1 MSRSII
7 VRTMTVGAAALGVV
21 GAATLFT
28 VVRREVTPP
37 RPETISAVPP
47 APLAFARSTDRLTT
61 IDTERAEV
69 AVSVQGGVSSPDGS
83 RLFRTA
89 PSATG
94 DGQRLSVIEP
104 RTGDEIWS
112 RPIRRGFDLRVASY
126 DGSIVALLPPASGP
140 AYGYPE
146 GRTSTPVLIVPT
158 AGGPARLHRL
168 EGTFEPEAFSRDGQ
182 DLFLIEYVPAA
193 APTGYLV
200 RRLDLSSGRVAPVDS
215 PDIGPRDVMGG
226 TATAQVMSPDG
237 ARLYTLY
244 SVPAGAVDGLHGTD
258 PTHGR
263 AFVHVL
269 DLDEKW
275 AHCLLLPDP
284 FGVEFTAQ
292 GPLALSPDG
301 TDLFVLDP
309 DRDGGRGNLIQVD
322 TTTLA
327 PGDAHLG
334 AAPPWPAAAAVGD
347 DGALYVS
354 GTSASGSGR
363 MEVIDTAT
371 MATVDS
377 WGLRLAPSSV
387 DVTADGLL
395 LVQPDRDR
403 LLLVAPDGSRRRAI
417 EVPGSPLL
425 FVGPGSVSLPGPREV
440 LECAC

>member
-7 VRTMTVGAAALGVV
+7 VRTVTVGAAVLAVT

-47 APLAFARSTDRLTT
+47 DPLAFARSTDRLTT

-69 AVSVQGGVSSPDGS
+69 AVSVQGAVSSPDGS
-83 RLFRTA
+83 RLFRTG

-94 DGQRLSVIEP
+94 DGQRLTVMEP
-104 RTGDEIWS
+104 RTGDEIWG
-112 RPIRRGFDLRVASY
+112 RPIRSGFDLRVASY
-126 DGSIVALLPPASGP
+126 DGSVVALMPPAAGP

-146 GRTSTPVLIVPT
+146 GRTTTRVLIAPT
-158 AGGPARLHRL
+158 DGGRARLHRL
-168 EGTFEPEAFSRDGQ
+168 EGNFEPEAFSRDAR
-182 DLFLIEYVPAA
+182 DLFLVEYVPAE

-200 RRLDLSSGRVAPVDS
+200 RQLDLASGRVSPVDS

-226 TATAQVMSPDG
+226 TATARVMSPDG
-237 ARLYTLY
+237 GRLYTLY
-244 SVPAGAVDGLHGTD
+244 SVPAGAADGLHGTD
-258 PTHGR
+258 LTHGR

-284 FGVEFTAQ
+284 FGVEYTAS

-301 TDLFVLDP
+301 TDLFVVDP
-309 DRDGGRGNLIQVD
+309 DRDGGRANLIQVD
-322 TTTLA
+322 TATLA
-327 PGDAHLG
+327 PGEAQLG
-334 AAPPWPAAAAVGD
+334 AAPAWPAAAAVGD

-354 GTSASGSGR
+354 GTSASGRGR
-363 MEVIDTAT
+363 LEVIDTAT
-371 MATVDS
+371 MSTVDTWS
-377 WGLRLAPSSV
+377 LRLAPSSI

-403 LLLVAPDGSRRRAI
+403 LLLVAPDGSRRRSI
-417 EVPGSPLL
+417 EVPGNPLL
-425 FVGPGSVSLPGPREV
+425 FVGPGSVSLPGPRDV